1 MSYRHRRSPRA
12 SHLSSVPQAYAP
24 VLRLWILRLIQLGGG
39 LFAERRSRADISP
52 EAMEAAGLEPIDGR
66 IRHEGP
72 EKLDNLQAAFDLAL
86 ARAEA
91 AHIQPPENTVLAR
104 NLQWLGEAT
113 GLSPAD
119 QSILLFTI
127 LAFQHPGLEN
137 ALEQVG
143 GLSMSG
149 LHVLLCRVL
158 GLETRAVAK
167 ALDPSGL
174 LSRTGLL
181 VVDSSLNYPYRNKVE
196 ILDGLTDQMTVRHA
210 DQWSLFRCAFVA
222 GRASGLDLSHY
233 PHLAKDL
240 GILEPYL
247 REAFRS
253 RSKGVNILIYG
264 TPGTGKTELVRA
276 LAKHLGVH
284 HYEVASER
292 PNGSPVEGFDR
303 FRGYRLAQAIL
314 GRRGRNLIFFD
325 EIEDVFR
332 PREDGPRSPRT
343 NVSGIKAWVNKTLE
357 ENPVPAFWVSNH
369 IGILDE
375 AFIRRFDYVVR
386 LDNPPRSVRRRM
398 LEDNLVGLPVEG
410 SRKDQLADHQGL
422 SPAIITRAARVART
436 TLVGSQAG
444 DAGAAFTQ
452 ALGNTLEAL
461 GHSRTSRQ
469 AVEVV
474 TDYRPELVNTDCD
487 LEPVL
492 RGLRE
497 HGNGRLCFYGP
508 PGTGKT
514 AYGRHL
520 AEQLDRPLLVKR
532 ASDLLSMWV
541 GGTEKNLAAMF
552 EEAQAEGAVLLLDEA
567 DSFLQERSSAQRN
580 FEVTQVNEM
589 LTQMEGFNGI
599 FIASTNLMDRL
610 DAAAMRRFDM
620 KVHFDYLRPDQ
631 AWAMFEDAA
640 RRLGI
645 EPDPM
650 VHGTLSSL
658 GDLTPGDFATVL
670 RQARLS
676 RPSSAGDL
684 VCRLEAECQV
694 KPEHRRKPIGFVGRA
709 S

>member
-1 MSYRHRRSPRA
+1 VPRA
-12 SHLSSVPQAYAP
+12 YSPI
-24 VLRLWILRLIQLGGG
+24 LRLWILRLIQLGGG
-39 LFAERRSRADISP
+39 LFAERRSRADLSS
-52 EAMEAAGLEPIDGR
+52 EALEAAGLEPMDGR
-66 IRHEGP
+66 MRHEEPG
-72 EKLDNLQAAFDLAL
+72 KLDRLQAAYDQAL
-86 ARAEA
+86 AKAEA
-91 AHIQPPENTVLAR
+91 AAIRPPESTVLAR
-104 NLQWLGEAT
+104 NIQWLGEAT
-113 GLSPAD
+113 GLSPAERG
-119 QSILLFTI
+119 ILLFTI
-127 LAFQHPGLEN
+127 LAFHHPGLEN

-143 GLSMSG
+143 GLSISG
-149 LHVLLCRVL
+149 LQGLLSRVL
-158 GLETRAVAK
+158 GLEIRTVAK
-167 ALDPSGL
+167 ALDPAGL
-174 LSRTGLL
+174 LARTGLL
-181 VVDSSLNYPYRNKVE
+181 VVDSSMNYPYRNKVE

-222 GRASGLDLSHY
+222 GRASNLDLAHY

-240 GILEPYL
+240 EILAPYL
-247 REAFRS
+247 REAFRL
-253 RSKGVNILIYG
+253 RRKCVNVLIYG

-292 PNGSPVEGFDR
+292 PNGSPVEGFER
-303 FRGYRLAQAIL
+303 FKGFRLAQTIL
-314 GRRGRNLIFFD
+314 SRRERNLIFFD

-369 IGILDE
+369 IGILDD
-375 AFIRRFDYVVR
+375 AFIRRFDYVIR

-398 LEDNLVGLPVEG
+398 LEDNLAGLPVEG

-436 TLVGSQAG
+436 TLSGSQGG

-452 ALGNTLEAL
+452 VLGNTLEAL

-487 LEPVL
+487 LGPVL
-492 RGLRE
+492 WGLRE

-541 GGTEKNLAAMF
+541 GGTEKNLATMF
-552 EEAQAEGAVLLLDEA
+552 EEAQTEGAVLLLDEA

-610 DAAAMRRFDM
+610 DTAAMRRFDM
-620 KVHFDYLRPDQ
+620 KVRFDYLRADQ
-631 AWAMFEDAA
+631 AWAMFQDAA

-645 EPDPM
+645 DPDPA
-650 VHGTLSSL
+650 VRGSLSSL
-658 GDLTPGDFATVL
+658 GMLTPGDFATVL
-670 RQARLS
+670 RQARLN
-676 RPSSAGDL
+676 RPSSAEEL
-684 VCRLEAECQV
+684 VGRLEAECQV
-694 KPEHRRKPIGFVGRA
+694 KPEHRRKPIGFMGRA